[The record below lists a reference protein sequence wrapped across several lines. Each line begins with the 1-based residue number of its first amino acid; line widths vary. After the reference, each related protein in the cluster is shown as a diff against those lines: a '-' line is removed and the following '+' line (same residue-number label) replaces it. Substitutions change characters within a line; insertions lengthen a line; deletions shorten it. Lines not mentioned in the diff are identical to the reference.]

1 MSSTNFRKLDLDLP
15 RQPSVDE
22 RPWLAAGLLLAFIIL
37 LMSAYA
43 YFDNAKE
50 GAFPGQKK
58 KIALE
63 VGIEENVV
71 R

>member
-22 RPWLAAGLLLAFIIL
+22 RPWLAAGLILAFIIL

-50 GAFPGQKK
+50 GAFSGQQK
-58 KIALE
+58 E
-63 VGIEENVV
+63 DSFRSGD
-71 R
+71 